1 MAAPTVG
8 TWRATDLIGVGDL
21 TAVDTTAAWPLGTR
35 IRAFDYGSNGYGVG
49 EFVYL
54 SGVSSCAPGS
64 VCMITDTWGT
74 SLIAARDK
82 GAVAVALAAIDAST
96 KYGWFQIRGK
106 AVVLSTDSAAANAPL
121 YIDAG
126 NAGSIEDAAVAGD
139 LVIGARSVAATDTS
153 RTLVNL
159 CTFPAVADFDNA

>member
-8 TWRATDLIGVGDL
+8 TWRATDLVGVGAL
-21 TAVDTTAAWPLGTR
+21 TDVDTTAAWPLGTR
-35 IRAFDYGSNGYGVG
+35 IKAYDMGSNGYGVG

-54 SGVSSCAPGS
+54 SGVTSCASGS
-64 VCMITDTWGT
+64 VCLVTDTWGT

-82 GAVAVALAAIDAST
+82 GAVCVALAAVDAST
-96 KYGWFQIRGK
+96 KYGWFQVRGK
-106 AVVLSTDSAAANAPL
+106 AVCLSTDSASANLPM

-126 NAGSIEDAAVAGD
+126 NSGSIEDAAVAGD
-139 LVIGARSVAATDTS
+139 QVIGARSVAATDTN

-159 CTFPAVADFDNA
+159 TTFPAVADFDNA